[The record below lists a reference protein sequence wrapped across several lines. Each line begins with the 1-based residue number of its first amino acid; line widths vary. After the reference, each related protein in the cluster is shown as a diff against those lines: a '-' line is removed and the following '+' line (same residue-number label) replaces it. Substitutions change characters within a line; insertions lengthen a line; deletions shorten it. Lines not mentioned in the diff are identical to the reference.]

1 MRFGYW
7 LPVFGGWLRSVE
19 DEGMEASWA
28 YVRRLAQRSEALGY
42 DVTLIAELS
51 YNDIKGEHAPTL
63 EAWTTAAALAA
74 VTHRLEI
81 LVAVRPTFHPP
92 GPFAKQAAN
101 LALLSGGRLSLNV
114 VSAWWATEAR
124 RLGVPFDEHDDRYA
138 RTDEWLDLVT
148 RLWAGERV
156 TAAGRFYHL
165 EDAFVVPTPPRIP
178 LYAGGESPAA
188 KALIARRADVYLMH
202 GDPPE
207 RLAPKIADM
216 RARREAAG
224 FPPLGFG
231 VAAFVVCRPTAEAAQ
246 RELRRIV
253 DVRANPRAFASYQD
267 FVRHSRLET
276 PLPLE
281 DYVVSNRGLR
291 TGLVGTP
298 EQIAERIAALE
309 RIGVDLLLLQC
320 SPQLEEMERIAA
332 EVFPLVGGS
341 PRPDANAEEAH
352 AVAGG
357 RARAGRDAGGP

>member
-19 DEGMEASWA
+19 DEDMEVSWA

-42 DVTLIAELS
+42 DLTLIAELT
-51 YNDIKGEHAPTL
+51 YNDIKGEDAPTL

-74 VTHRLEI
+74 VTQRLEI
-81 LVAVRPTFHPP
+81 LVAVRPSFHLP

-101 LALLSGGRLSLNV
+101 LARLSDGRLSINV

-124 RLGVPFDEHDDRYA
+124 RLGVPFDVHDERYA
-138 RTDEWLDLVT
+138 RTDEWLEIVT

-156 TAAGRFYHL
+156 DFAGRFYRV
-165 EDAFVVPTPPRIP
+165 EDAFLVPPPPRIP
-178 LYAGGESPAA
+178 VYAGGESPAA

-207 RLAPKIADM
+207 RLAQKIADL
-216 RARREAAG
+216 RARRAALG
-224 FPPLGFG
+224 LPPLGFG
-231 VAAFVVCRPTAEAAQ
+231 VAAFIVCRPTAEEAQ
-246 RELRRIV
+246 RELRRIL
-253 DVRANPRAFASYQD
+253 DLRANPRAFASYQD
-267 FVRHSRLET
+267 FVRHSQLET

-281 DYVVSNRGLR
+281 EYVVSNRGLR

-298 EQIAERIAALE
+298 EQIAERIATLE
-309 RIGVDLLLLQC
+309 RLGVDLLLLQC

-332 EVFPLVGGS
+332 EVI
-341 PRPDANAEEAH
+341 PRVRGASRPNLDAEEAH
-352 AVAGG
+352 AVARGG
-357 RARAGRDAGGP
+357 ARAGRHAD